1 VSSEHARSR
10 PRAQHPAQHPAPAEA
25 EVGAAELG
33 ELLVGAWQAFTR
45 KGLAGF
51 QAHGLSPA
59 RVRLLLALASAGGTR
74 MSSLAEQLG
83 VTNRA
88 ITGLVDALER
98 EGVVAR
104 RADPADRRAIRLEL
118 TDAGVALVAKIERLQ
133 HQVSEQIFAPLSQ
146 PQRNQLAGLLRRFIR
161 AQRTDPDPAAPAKQ
175 QAEQVEQA
183 DY

>member
-1 VSSEHARSR
+1 MSSEHACPR
-10 PRAQHPAQHPAPAEA
+10 PRGQHPLAEA

-33 ELLVGAWQAFTR
+33 ELLVGAWRAFTR

-59 RVRLLLALASAGGTR
+59 RVRLLLALATAGGIR

-88 ITGLVDALER
+88 ITRLVDALQR
-98 EGVVAR
+98 EGVLAR
-104 RADPADRRAIRLEL
+104 RPDPDDRRAIRLEL
-118 TDAGVALVAKIERLQ
+118 TEAGVALVDKIQRLQ

-146 PQRNQLAGLLRRFIR
+146 PERDQLAGLLRRFIR
-161 AQRTDPDPAAPAKQ
+161 AQRTDPDRAAPTDQ
-175 QAEQVEQA
+175 HEHAEQA
-183 DY
+183 NC

>member
-1 VSSEHARSR
+1 MSSERAR
-10 PRAQHPAQHPAPAEA
+10 PRPRGRRPAPAEA

-59 RVRLLLALASAGGTR
+59 RVRLLLALAATDGTR

-104 RADPADRRAIRLEL
+104 RSDPDDRRAVRLEL
-118 TDAGVALVAKIERLQ
+118 TGAGVALVGKIERLQ
-133 HQVSEQIFAPLSQ
+133 HEVSEQIFAPLSQ
-146 PQRNQLAGLLRRFIR
+146 PERDQLAGLLRRFIR
-161 AQRTDPDPAAPAKQ
+161 AQRADPGPAALAKQ
-175 QAEQVEQA
+175 EEQEDQA
-183 DY
+183 DC

>member
-1 VSSEHARSR
+1 MSSERARPRSR
-10 PRAQHPAQHPAPAEA
+10 GQRRVAA

-51 QAHGLSPA
+51 QAQGLSPA
-59 RVRLLLALASAGGTR
+59 RVRLLLALATAGGTR

-104 RADPADRRAIRLEL
+104 RPDPDDRRAVRLEL
-118 TDAGVALVAKIERLQ
+118 TAAGVALVDKIERLQ
-133 HQVSEQIFAPLSQ
+133 HQVSEQIFGPLSQ
-146 PQRNQLAGLLRRFIR
+146 PERDQLAGLLRRFIR
-161 AQRTDPDPAAPAKQ
+161 AQRADPGPAAPDKQQ
-175 QAEQVEQA
+175 QAEQEEQA
-183 DY
+183 NC

>member
-1 VSSEHARSR
+1 MSSE
-10 PRAQHPAQHPAPAEA
+10 RAHPEPPGQHRVAA

-59 RVRLLLALASAGGTR
+59 RVRLLLALATAGGTR

-104 RADPADRRAIRLEL
+104 RPDPDDRRAVRLEL
-118 TDAGVALVAKIERLQ
+118 TPAGVTLVGTIGRLQ
-133 HQVSEQIFAPLSQ
+133 HEVSEQIFAPLSQ
-146 PQRNQLAGLLRRFIR
+146 PERDQLAGLLRSFIR
-161 AQRTDPDPAAPAKQ
+161 AQRADPGRAAPADKD
-175 QAEQVEQA
+175 EQA
-183 DY
+183 AQADC

>member
-1 VSSEHARSR
+1 MSSGHARSR
-10 PRAQHPAQHPAPAEA
+10 PRARHPAPAEA

-51 QAHGLSPA
+51 QAQGLSPA
-59 RVRLLLALASAGGTR
+59 RVRLLLALATAGGTR
-74 MSSLAEQLG
+74 MSGLAAQLG

-104 RADPADRRAIRLEL
+104 RPDPDDRRAIRLEL
-118 TDAGVALVAKIERLQ
+118 TAAGVALVGKIERLQ
-133 HQVSEQIFAPLSQ
+133 HQVSEEIFAPLSQ
-146 PQRNQLAGLLRRFIR
+146 PQRDQLADLLRRFIR
-161 AQRTDPDPAAPAKQ
+161 AQRANPGPAAPAKQ
-175 QAEQVEQA
+175 QEQA
-183 DY
+183 DQTDC